1 MGENSDPSSV
11 SLVLVLSSEGFFV
24 QLRIALTALD
34 STLMSLVQNI
44 SKKIPSVHSVVAIID
59 AKTYSV
65 VKKETEENGVGGL
78 TWVIVVVDDDIGE
91 TLEGRSTRETSEE
104 TSSQDGSQ
112 LSSEDG

>member
-1 MGENSDPSSV
+1 M
-11 SLVLVLSSEGFFV
+11 
-24 QLRIALTALD
+24 
-34 STLMSLVQNI
+34 
-44 SKKIPSVHSVVAIID
+44 ID

-65 VKKETEENGVGGL
+65 VKKETEGNGVCEF